1 MIHCFFCTIEFFVVL
16 VNSILLQLATDRI
29 RFKRLAYLRLFEQYL
44 INAKNQH
51 NQDEYRLT
59 LVNLLNDIETLALQ
73 GKLSMNDELEDI
85 FVELIRFLNISSLG
99 QVILNSY
106 QNYFLDWI
114 RQSQNSITMLPL
126 FVSVCR
132 TLKDR
137 DRKILFLE
145 TILYIY
151 FMHDQEHKWSI
162 IFNLFEQNQELSNLK
177 TEDYIKLCCEYNAF
191 LSLYLF
197 SEYKSIADKQ
207 ISHDEILN
215 QEFRYLENLIDLLTK
230 GELRIIHGEEERVL
244 LLMIKINRIIIHL
257 LEYGRSTDVLLTRL
271 IRNYA
276 HWLLVLGTD
285 NKEYAY
291 AGIFAFIGI
300 GKKAQ
305 YSLR

>member
-1 MIHCFFCTIEFFVVL
+1 M
-16 VNSILLQLATDRI
+16 ATERI
-29 RFKRLAYLRLFEQYL
+29 RLKRQAYFRLIEQCL

-59 LVNLLNDIETLALQ
+59 LVNLLNDIESLAIQ
-73 GKLSMNDELEDI
+73 GKLNLPEELEEI
-85 FVELIRFLNISSLG
+85 FIELIRFLNISSFG
-99 QVILNSY
+99 QVILTSY
-106 QNYFLDWI
+106 QTSLLDWI

-145 TILYIY
+145 IILYIY
-151 FMHDQEHKWSI
+151 FMHDSEHNWSV
-162 IFNLFEQNQELSNLK
+162 IFRLFEQNQELSQIK

-191 LSLYLF
+191 LSLYLV
-197 SEYKSIADKQ
+197 SEYKCHLNRQ
-207 ISHDEILN
+207 INHEDILN
-215 QEFRYLENLIDLLTK
+215 DEFKYLENLIDLFTK
-230 GELRIIHGEEERVL
+230 GKLSIIHGEEERVL
-244 LLMIKINRIIIHL
+244 LLMIKINRIIVHQL
-257 LEYGRSTDVLLTRL
+257 NYGRSTDVLLTRL

-276 HWLLVLGTD
+276 QWLLALGTD

>member
-1 MIHCFFCTIEFFVVL
+1 MSYFRLIE
-16 VNSILLQLATDRI
+16 QC
-29 RFKRLAYLRLFEQYL
+29 L

-59 LVNLLNDIETLALQ
+59 LINLLNDIESLALQ
-73 GKLSMNDELEDI
+73 GKFSLPDELEEI
-85 FVELIRFLNISSLG
+85 FIELIRFLNISSFG
-99 QVILNSY
+99 QVILQSY
-106 QNYFLDWI
+106 QNYLLDWI
-114 RQSQNSITMLPL
+114 RQSQNSVTMLPL

-145 TILYIY
+145 IILYIY
-151 FMHDQEHKWSI
+151 FMHDSQHNWSV
-162 IFNLFEQNQELSNLK
+162 IFQLFEQNQELSNIK
-177 TEDYIKLCCEYNAF
+177 SEDYIQLCCEYNAF
-191 LSLYLF
+191 LTLYLF
-197 SEYKSIADKQ
+197 SEYKSHLNRQIA
-207 ISHDEILN
+207 HEEILN
-215 QEFRYLENLIDLLTK
+215 DEYRYLENLIDLFTK
-230 GELRIIHGEEERVL
+230 GKLSIIHGEEERVL
-244 LLMIKINRIIIHL
+244 LLMIKINRIIVHL
-257 LEYGRSTDVLLTRL
+257 LTYGRSTDVLLTRL

-276 HWLLVLGTD
+276 HWLLALGTD

>member
-1 MIHCFFCTIEFFVVL
+1 M
-16 VNSILLQLATDRI
+16 
-29 RFKRLAYLRLFEQYL
+29 KRLSYFRLIEQCL

-59 LVNLLNDIETLALQ
+59 LINLLNDIESLAVQ
-73 GKLSMNDELEDI
+73 GKFLLPDELEEI
-85 FVELIRFLNISSLG
+85 FIEFIRFLNISSFG
-99 QVILNSY
+99 QVILQSY
-106 QNYFLDWI
+106 QNYLLDWI

-145 TILYIY
+145 IILYIY
-151 FMHDQEHKWSI
+151 FMHDPQHNWSV
-162 IFNLFEQNQELSNLK
+162 IFQLFEQNQELSNIK
-177 TEDYIKLCCEYNAF
+177 TEDYITLCCEYNAF
-191 LSLYLF
+191 LTLYLF
-197 SEYKSIADKQ
+197 SEYKSHLNRQ
-207 ISHDEILN
+207 ITHEEILN
-215 QEFRYLENLIDLLTK
+215 DEFRYLENLIDLFTK
-230 GELRIIHGEEERVL
+230 GKLSIIHGEEERVL
-244 LLMIKINRIIIHL
+244 LLMIKINRIIVHL
-257 LEYGRSTDVLLTRL
+257 LTYGRSSDVLLTRL

>member
-1 MIHCFFCTIEFFVVL
+1 M
-16 VNSILLQLATDRI
+16 
-29 RFKRLAYLRLFEQYL
+29 
-44 INAKNQH
+44 
-51 NQDEYRLT
+51 
-59 LVNLLNDIETLALQ
+59 Q
-73 GKLSMNDELEDI
+73 GKVYVPEELEDI
-85 FVELIRFLNISSLG
+85 FTELIRFLNISSLG
-99 QVILNSY
+99 QTIVNSY
-106 QNYFLDWI
+106 QTYFLDWV

-137 DRKILFLE
+137 HRKVLFLE

-151 FMHDQEHKWSI
+151 FMFDAEHQWSR
-162 IFNLFEQNQELSNLK
+162 IFQLFEQN
-177 TEDYIKLCCEYNAF
+177 EDLATMKIDDYTQLCCESNAF

-197 SEYKSIADKQ
+197 SEYELNYSKQ
-207 ISHDEILN
+207 WNHDDILN
-215 QEFRYLENLIDLLTK
+215 NEFKYLEKFIDLFTNGK
-230 GELRIIHGEEERVL
+230 IRIIHGEEERVL
-244 LLMIKINRIIIHL
+244 LLMWKINQIIVHQ

-276 HWLLVLGTD
+276 QWLLNLGTD

-291 AGIFAFIGI
+291 AGLFAMIGI